1 VDFWPDCFIS
11 KGPELIVLKSFAM
24 MNIPVSKFTRFS
36 ELPLES
42 FNSLKFSVYI
52 IDFGWNYLFVND
64 FVRQNLGERGENLVG
79 KNMWKQFEQLATDPT
94 FIRLK
99 NNMDQRIITNIVTTS
114 PLNFQRLNIIGYPLE
129 DCFYFSSSILPDKGS
144 LINEIRNE
152 LVRANSKF

>member
-1 VDFWPDCFIS
+1 
-11 KGPELIVLKSFAM
+11 M

-42 FNSLKFSVYI
+42 FNSLNFSVYI

-64 FVRQNLGERGENLVG
+64 FVKKNLGERGENLVG
-79 KNMWKQFEQLATDPT
+79 KNMWKQFKQLATDPT

-129 DCFYFSSSILPDKGS
+129 DCFYFSSSILPDKDA
-144 LINEIRNE
+144 LISEIRNE
-152 LVRANSKF
+152 LVRSASKS